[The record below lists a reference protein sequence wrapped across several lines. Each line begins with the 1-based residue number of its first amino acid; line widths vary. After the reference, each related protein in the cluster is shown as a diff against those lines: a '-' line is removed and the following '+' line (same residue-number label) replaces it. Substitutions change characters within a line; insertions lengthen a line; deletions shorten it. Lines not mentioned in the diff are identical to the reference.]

1 MIGPREARDLGIPIV
16 PAKGLQQLG
25 EGVQRV
31 REGYAGGMGGYSYL
45 RKDFEALTG
54 GPWGRVDSI
63 SRRVF
68 SESARGI
75 QGVFEGIHIS
85 GRVFRVWGT

>member
-1 MIGPREARDLGIPIV
+1 M
-16 PAKGLQQLG
+16 
-25 EGVQRV
+25 
-31 REGYAGGMGGYSYL
+31 
-45 RKDFEALTG
+45 TG
-54 GPWGRVDSI
+54 GAWGRVDSI